1 LQGRIIQLEK
11 DKENL
16 QSEVSKVKFAQENV
30 GSRKENQ
37 RHEVQETGTV
47 TSHGPPITET
57 ATIEGDR

>member
-47 TSHGPPITET
+47 TSHGETNHKPI
-57 ATIEGDR
+57 IFLSLR